1 MKNVKS
7 RLTCASNAIAKSDP
21 MNNSFFQNSTMI
33 FLSLLCFVS
42 VYDAEA
48 STSFSE
54 QFINA
59 GTDVFF
65 PDDYFHYDSEA
76 LNLEGVYY
84 KSDGETLD
92 TRLIVSGKTGFSINN
107 TISYGMLIDSD
118 SDFNTGRN
126 GFDYRYMV
134 QWDNGTMN
142 EIYEQFLTNSSEVR
156 EIFKK
161 PIGSFFVEDS
171 VEHNSL
177 KNTVEMSID
186 LEKIGNPELYA
197 VVFFS
202 EGYLSGKT
210 PLVQDVTRLAI
221 IPPPEFV
228 VTTEPSLI
236 SFPSGTEKIIHIQV
250 DSDIAETTDLHYN
263 VYLKNKNENIVVK
276 QLLIENF
283 VELSGGKAVI
293 PVSLEVEGHDDSLT
307 HKLQFDLEAWYD
319 VNPYTKTV
327 ERGGELFDSYYFRN
341 QQEPESF
348 TIFWSTLEQKP
359 SIGFPLLIQIILL
372 GATIVMAYV
381 GVKTHRNN
389 KKMGDSERKLNH
401 STDMAKIFKTILSL
415 VCIRDYYSKELTLR
429 YPEDEIIQEK
439 VRSGINIR
447 NFGDIVLRDLVPNN
461 IPRLSWALQHIESY
475 HDIKNSWN
483 KLQRSKSKYK
493 TKVHL
498 VKQQI
503 EIICENGIKEK
514 LPDLRAYDGS
524 YSDSYFIENIVFEV
538 YEILVD
544 HVNGLDHQPIQT
556 STMPWNLDSNSDK
569 RKLYMITSDSILFQ
583 TTQPIDYSIVTKIL
597 NSCITEET
605 TLLMNEIIQEFNN
618 TEQVL
623 AEFKKELKEIVIQL
637 EGHDLIEGKCEL
649 GI

>member
-7 RLTCASNAIAKSDP
+7 RLTCVSNTIAKSDP
-21 MNNSFFQNSTMI
+21 MNNSFVQNSTLV

-42 VYDAEA
+42 VYDVEA
-48 STSFSE
+48 SPSFSE

-65 PDDYFHYDSEA
+65 PDDYFHYNSEA

-92 TRLIVSGKTGFSINN
+92 TRLIVYGKTGFSINN

-156 EIFKK
+156 GIFKK
-161 PIGSFFVEDS
+161 PIRSFFVEDS

-177 KNTVEMSID
+177 KNTVEMSMD

-197 VVFFS
+197 IVFFS

-210 PLVQDVTRLAI
+210 PLVQDVIRLAI

-228 VTTEPSLI
+228 VTTEPPLI

-250 DSDIAETTDLHYN
+250 DSDIAESTDLHYN
-263 VYLKNKNENIVVK
+263 IYLKNKNENIVVK

-293 PVSLEVEGHDDSLT
+293 PVSLKVEGHDDSLT
-307 HKLQFDLEAWYD
+307 HKLQLDLEAWYD

-341 QQEPESF
+341 QQEAESF
-348 TIFWSTLEQKP
+348 TIFWSTLQQKP
-359 SIGFPLLIQIILL
+359 LIDFPLLVQIILL
-372 GATIVMAYV
+372 GSTIIMA
-381 GVKTHRNN
+381 GFGIITHFNN
-389 KKMGDSERKLNH
+389 KKIGDSERKLNH
-401 STDMAKIFKTILSL
+401 STDMAKIFKTILSS
-415 VCIRDYYSKELTLR
+415 VCIRDHYSKELALR
-429 YPEDEIIQEK
+429 YPADEIIQDK
-439 VRSGINIR
+439 VRMGMKIMNSE
-447 NFGDIVLRDLVPNN
+447 DIVLRGLVPNN

-475 HDIKNSWN
+475 QDIKNSWD
-483 KLQRSKSKYK
+483 KLQKSKSKYN

-503 EIICENGIKEK
+503 ETICENGIREK
-514 LPDLRAYDGS
+514 LPGLREYDGS

-544 HVNGLDHQPIQT
+544 RVKDLDHRPVQADI
-556 STMPWNLDSNSDK
+556 MPWDFNNDSDD
-569 RKLYMITSDSILFQ
+569 RMLHMIVSDSTLFQ
-583 TTQPIDYSIVTKIL
+583 TVQPIEDSTVNEIL
-597 NSCITEET
+597 CSCITEET
-605 TLLMNEIIQEFNN
+605 ILLMNEIIQEFNN
-618 TEQVL
+618 AEQLL
-623 AEFKKELKEIVIQL
+623 AEFKKELKKIVIRL
-637 EGHDLIEGKCEL
+637 EGRDLIEGKCEL